1 MKYFIRFK
9 DCQKLYTSKIACSI
23 LERNHEEFKEI
34 ISQSPKSNNDL
45 VRRLVAKSHLE
56 KIALD
61 TMIGQA
67 ADRRGYLYTEI
78 KAELNAAKVVAN
90 GVIDHLSQIEE
101 IEGMDSK
108 PGRYPEH
115 NVDGHLVLGPSTL
128 SVCLART
135 SPDLPIFQTT
145 LNRYRMLPAH

>member
-1 MKYFIRFK
+1 M
-9 DCQKLYTSKIACSI
+9 
-23 LERNHEEFKEI
+23 
-34 ISQSPKSNNDL
+34 
-45 VRRLVAKSHLE
+45 RRLVAKSHLE

-101 IEGMDSK
+101 FEGMDSK
-108 PGRYPEH
+108 PGSYPEP

-128 SVCLART
+128 TVCLTRT
-135 SPDLPIFQTT
+135 SPDFPIFQTT
-145 LNRYRMLPAH
+145 LNRYRYNAR

>member
-1 MKYFIRFK
+1 
-9 DCQKLYTSKIACSI
+9 LYTSKISCSI

-90 GVIDHLSQIEE
+90 GIIDHLSQMEDF
-101 IEGMDSK
+101 EGLDSNPRYK
-108 PGRYPEH
+108 LVPRAQSGRY
-115 NVDGHLVLGPSTL
+115 
-128 SVCLART
+128 
-135 SPDLPIFQTT
+135 
-145 LNRYRMLPAH
+145 